1 MMRYFLV
8 FFCLLCPAVCIGADV
23 NTKLNWSYGALSDT
37 MKSMRN
43 NCELTHADEFLQ
55 MGNWFRNKGA
65 YFSLNELATQCVSQ
79 EHSFHDIDR
88 TTVVNGVPKECQMPT
103 TNCSETSC
111 GERAYTDNKGCNIFI
126 STLIKNNNL
135 RATIKTSDNPDNPG
149 TYVKQVSLPSGRLA
163 YQVFDVVLADG
174 YWKNDKIDSNVN
186 QHENN
191 TKIYEVLDNGTVKEL
206 PWHTWTNDMFF
217 DVSVSSSDRGDVRGA
232 FVNSYIYPEE
242 DLTQEIY
249 ALYDENRGS
258 PVATLLNT
266 ANSRQEGPY
275 DIKDKY
281 KEKYKDAGQTDT
293 EANTNAVMFGGKI
306 AHLDWLGHLLYGMNR
321 QESIFPNV
329 GADAAAHALS
339 SLSGMSLAP
348 EPTTM
353 QQAWDIGSELVKQNK
368 ASRDTTFKDTQTATP
383 QEAFVLAAAQMTKI
397 YPDATD
403 VACSGNCNPIPG
415 TDDIVNCTDA
425 QGRRIEFVFDDICD

>member
-65 YFSLNELATQCVSQ
+65 YFSLNELVRQCESQ
-79 EHSFHDIDR
+79 EHSFHNIDR
-88 TTVVNGVPKECQMPT
+88 TIVVKGKPKKCQMPT

-111 GERAYTDNKGCNIFI
+111 GERQYTNNKGCNIFI
-126 STLIKNNNL
+126 STLMKNNNQ
-135 RATIKTSDNPDNPG
+135 RAKIKTSNKPG
-149 TYVKQVSLPSGRLA
+149 TYVKRIKLSNGRLA
-163 YQVFDVVLADG
+163 YKVFDVILANG
-174 YWKNDKIDSNVN
+174 YWKNGKIDSNVN
-186 QHENN
+186 QNENN
-191 TKIYEVLDNGTVKEL
+191 TKIYEVLENGTVRTL
-206 PWHTWTNDMFF
+206 QWHTWTNDMFF
-217 DVSVSSSDRGDVRGA
+217 DVRASSMSSDGNVGGA

-242 DLTQEIY
+242 DLTKEIY
-249 ALYDENRGS
+249 ALYDENRGM
-258 PVATLLNT
+258 VYNT
-266 ANSRQEGPY
+266 IVNTINSLPEGPY
-275 DIKDKY
+275 DIKNTY
-281 KEKYKDAGQTDT
+281 RRRYLVQGQTEV

-329 GADAAAHALS
+329 GANAAAQILS
-339 SLSGMSLAP
+339 MADGFELNVETGSV
-348 EPTTM
+348 
-353 QQAWDIGSELVKQNK
+353 QQAWDIGSEVVVRNK
-368 ASRDTTFKDTQTATP
+368 KRRDTTFKDTQTRMP
-383 QEAFVLAAAQMTKI
+383 RQAFNMAAERMKTI

-403 VACSGNCNPIPG
+403 VSCSGLCNSVPG
-415 TDDIVNCTDA
+415 TDDIVNCMDA
-425 QGRRIEFVFDDICD
+425 QGRRIEFVFDDICNW